1 MRLLF
6 SIGAVLVAGMLA
18 GADVRWS
25 WLRQDQDIN
34 RSGRQLT
41 EMRSRSTSN

>member
-18 GADVRWS
+18 GADVRCLS
-25 WLRQDQDIN
+25 CAR
-34 RSGRQLT
+34 T
-41 EMRSRSTSN
+41 KTSTAAAGS